1 MTISEA
7 LDQVARIY
15 EPGVVK
21 YYERLNPDP
30 WLAAHEELEKF
41 AGVFSEALVSPACE
55 KFVNRC
61 TELVTRFKQEGRPS
75 KSVSGADAFA
85 MASRES
91 IDAHLSRKL
100 KRCAKCEV
108 KTGLDIYPVLGS
120 DTDVFLLCKQCALK
134 SKAQIGVRA

>member
-1 MTISEA
+1 MKLSEA
-7 LDQVARIY
+7 LQSVSRIY
-15 EPGVVK
+15 VPGVAK
-21 YYERLNPDP
+21 YYAQLNPDP
-30 WLAAHEELEKF
+30 WQAAHDELENII
-41 AGVFSEALVSPACE
+41 GVFDEAKCGPTCERFVSRCSELI
-55 KFVNRC
+55 
-61 TELVTRFKQEGRPS
+61 LRFKQEGRPS
-75 KSVSGADAFA
+75 KSVSGADAFT